1 MHLQVQSV
9 VYHVFSSP
17 GRVLPSLGVR
27 RPPVVRPSSVRRPS
41 LTFKKIFSE
50 TTELNL
56 LKLGNDLWHI
66 LYKRS
71 SICSGRMKNMAAV
84 TKIEH
89 RGKIAGFAK

>member
-1 MHLQVQSV
+1 VHLQVQRV

-27 RPPVVRPSSVRRPS
+27 RPSSVRRPS
-41 LTFKKIFSE
+41 LTFKKIFSSE
-50 TTELNL
+50 TIEPNL
-56 LKLGNDLWHI
+56 LKLGRNNLWHI

-84 TKIEH
+84 TKN
-89 RGKIAGFAK
+89 RT

>member
-1 MHLQVQSV
+1 VHLQVQRV

-27 RPPVVRPSSVRRPS
+27 RPSVVRPSSVRRPS
-41 LTFKKIFSE
+41 LTFKKIFSSE
-50 TTELNL
+50 TTEPNI
-56 LKLGNDLWHI
+56 LKLGRNNLWHI

-84 TKIEH
+84 TKN
-89 RGKIAGFAK
+89 RT